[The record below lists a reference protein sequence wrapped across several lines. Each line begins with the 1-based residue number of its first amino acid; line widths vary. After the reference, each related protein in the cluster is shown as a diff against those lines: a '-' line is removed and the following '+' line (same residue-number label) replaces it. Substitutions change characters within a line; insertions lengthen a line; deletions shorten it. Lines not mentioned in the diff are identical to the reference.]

1 MREAKFAGL
10 FYEKAETLLA
20 NQIKEC
26 FLDERGPG
34 DLPLSKTTNSLKAV
48 IVPHAGYMYSGP
60 CAAWAY
66 KAIAEAEM
74 PDLFILLGPSHY
86 SGQSGFS
93 METYET
99 PLGMVRVHQEFAR
112 ILGKKGSLKQNE
124 AIHDEEH
131 SLEVQLPFLQ
141 YIFKKNPEK
150 IRILPILISDDVNI
164 REVALDLKETLVETG
179 KKAIFIVSSDFTHFG
194 PNYHYVPFST
204 DVKKNIYDLDRGA
217 IELIKQGD
225 SDGLLAYAHEK
236 LATICGILPIALLLR
251 TIKPKKTLL
260 EQYYTSGDVV
270 GDYRNS
276 VSYASFV
283 FR

>member
-20 NQIKEC
+20 KQIEEC

-34 DLPLSKTTNSLKAV
+34 DLPLSKASDSVKAV

-66 KAIAEAEM
+66 KAIAETKM
-74 PDLFILLGPSHY
+74 PDIFILLGPSHH

-93 METYET
+93 LETYET
-99 PLGMVRVHQEFAR
+99 PLGMVRVDQKFAR
-112 ILGKKGSLKQNE
+112 VLGEKGNLKQNE
-124 AIHDEEH
+124 SIHDDEH

-150 IRILPILISDDVNI
+150 IKVLPILISDDVNI
-164 REVALDLKETLVETG
+164 RSVALDLKEALVETG

-194 PNYHYVPFST
+194 PNYRYVPFSV
-204 DVKKNIYDLDRGA
+204 DIKKNIYDLDRGA
-217 IELIKQGD
+217 IELIKQNNMED
-225 SDGLLAYAHEK
+225 FLKYIDEK
-236 LATICGILPIALLLR
+236 LMTICGALPIATLLK
-251 TIKPKKTLL
+251 TIKSNKILL